1 MHVCVFVSV
10 FKQSD
15 LVISTGS
22 SLTICPCWRPSR
34 AHTLR
39 TWPRF
44 SCSPHGERERL
55 HSPSKPPETPGA
67 GWPLSWRSLGTVSGW
82 ADCRTD
88 TLPLHDAR
96 SPEVP
101 WKWPGISTFQL
112 DTPSAFFNSINLIL
126 FYFLFFTQRRN
137 VKANEE
143 IQAALACTS
152 RTNTESVHGT
162 LFKSKTWL

>member
-10 FKQSD
+10 FNN
-15 LVISTGS
+15 LIWFISTGS

-88 TLPLHDAR
+88 YSAITWR
-96 SPEVP
+96 SKPRGSLKVT
-101 WKWPGISTFQL
+101 WDITFQL